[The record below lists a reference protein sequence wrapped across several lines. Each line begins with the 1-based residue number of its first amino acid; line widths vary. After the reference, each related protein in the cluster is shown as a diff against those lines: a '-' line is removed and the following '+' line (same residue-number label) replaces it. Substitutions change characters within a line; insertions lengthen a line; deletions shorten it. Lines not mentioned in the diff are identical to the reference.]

1 MAAPIFERIGLNRLN
16 PREQR
21 LATAFGVLLAV
32 FVLLGIP
39 ILVETMIWSRK
50 SENEKTRAA
59 LEAVQTARAQVR
71 ERQARKDAVASRY
84 QQRAPALAGFLEQT
98 ARAQKLEVTDSVDR
112 PEVPSGKKFAE
123 RSTVIHLKK
132 AGMYSIAKYLES
144 IEQSGHATS
153 VTRLNIRKRTG
164 EPDSFDVELGVTAYD
179 KKETPVAP
187 DKAKTAGS
195 AEPKK

>member
-1 MAAPIFERIGLNRLN
+1 MAAPIFERFGLN

-21 LATAFGVLLAV
+21 LATVLGAV
-32 FVLLGIP
+32 FAVLVLLGIP
-39 ILVETMIWSRK
+39 ILVESMIWSRRAT
-50 SENEKTRAA
+50 NEKTRAA
-59 LEAVQTARAQVR
+59 LEAVQAARGQLR

-84 QQRAPALAGFLEQT
+84 NQKAPALAGFLEQT

-132 AGMYSIAKYLES
+132 AGMYSISKYLES
-144 IEQSGHATS
+144 IENSGHAAA
-153 VTRLNIRKRTG
+153 VTRLNVRKRTG

-179 KKETPVAP
+179 KKEVPLAP
-187 DKAKTAGS
+187 EKDKAKPAPTDTG
-195 AEPKK
+195 KK